1 MEQMN
6 SLTPK
11 EAQRRLLLAYKDGN
25 IGALRR
31 IPGVPFLNPIEQ
43 RDERNRRKIHPLL
56 VIGIV
61 LVLLAAG
68 TLIFFSF

>member
-1 MEQMN
+1 MEQIN

-25 IGALRR
+25 IGDFAESMV
-31 IPGVPFLNPIEQ
+31 GPFLNPIEQ

-56 VIGIV
+56 FIGIV

>member
-25 IGALRR
+25 IGEFAEFLVR
-31 IPGVPFLNPIEQ
+31 PFLNPIEQ

>member
-1 MEQMN
+1 MEQTN
-6 SLTPK
+6 GLTPK

-25 IGALRR
+25 IGEFAEFL
-31 IPGVPFLNPIEQ
+31 VCPFLNPIEQ

>member
-25 IGALRR
+25 IGNFTGFLVR
-31 IPGVPFLNPIEQ
+31 PSLNPIEQ
-43 RDERNRRKIHPLL
+43 QDERNRRKIHPLL
-56 VIGIV
+56 VIAIV